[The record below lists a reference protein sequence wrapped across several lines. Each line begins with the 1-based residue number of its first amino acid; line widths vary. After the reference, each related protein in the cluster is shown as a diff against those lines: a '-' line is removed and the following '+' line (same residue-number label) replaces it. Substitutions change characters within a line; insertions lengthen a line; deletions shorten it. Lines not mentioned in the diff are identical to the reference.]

1 MVPRPIAFVS
11 TISPDGKVFNVAP
24 YSFFGLMCHD
34 PPTLVFCTTASG
46 TRAGGPKDTL
56 VNARANGEC
65 VVNMI
70 SECFVESA
78 NECCGEYGPEVDEF
92 ELSGLSRT
100 PTSLPKGTPAVK
112 EASVSF
118 ECKVVECK
126 ELRKGDGA
134 VGGTMVLCEIQRIN
148 VHPSVLRYTPTG
160 GSPYVDLAA
169 LRPISRLGANDY
181 GRTTLE
187 SVFSMPRPPVNGADR
202 EKQLS

>member
-1 MVPRPIAFVS
+1 MVPRPIASVS
-11 TISPDGKVFNVAP
+11 TVSPDGKVFNVAP

-56 VNARANGEC
+56 INARTNGEC

-92 ELSGLSRT
+92 VVSGLSRT
-100 PTSLPKGTPAVK
+100 PTALPKGTPAVK

-118 ECKVVECK
+118 ECKVTECR
-126 ELRKGDGA
+126 ELHKRDGA
-134 VGGTMVLCEIQRIN
+134 VGGTMVLCEITRMN
-148 VHPSVLRYTPTG
+148 VHPSVLRYTPT

-181 GRTTLE
+181 GRTPLE
-187 SVFSMPRPPVNGADR
+187 GVFSIPRPAVNGYDR
-202 EKQLS
+202 EKKLA